1 MEYIIINAYT
11 NQHNKMLELR
21 NVEKKSMMM
30 KTPINSEYEIGEFV
44 IVEEVNKRPT
54 IIKKINQPHNHLDF
68 YHVGVYTEYQLRQ
81 QLEGY
86 IETINNPKFRMI
98 IEELVLKQD
107 DYFLYPA
114 GKSMHH
120 AYLGG
125 LCEHT
130 LSILNIAKGFIKQYD
145 LDQDLLFTGI
155 ILHDYGKLRELKQYG
170 VTYTIEGNIL
180 GHIIICA
187 EEIANIAIN
196 LGINQDADIMA
207 LKHLI
212 LSHHGR
218 LDYGSPKEPMI
229 KEAYVLSML
238 DELDAKM
245 NLLNNVLED
254 VRTNEISPAING
266 FDRRR
271 FWNYKGE

>member
-1 MEYIIINAYT
+1 MDYIIFNAYT

-21 NVEKKSMMM
+21 NKEKESLMM
-30 KTPINSEYEIGEFV
+30 KTPINSDYEIGEFV
-44 IVEEVNKRPT
+44 EVDIINKKSTIVQ
-54 IIKKINQPHNHLDF
+54 KIQQPANHLDF
-68 YHVGVYTEYQLRQ
+68 YKVGTYTAYQLRQ
-81 QLEGY
+81 QLDVY
-86 IETINNPKFRMI
+86 IEKIKNPKYRMI
-98 IEELVLKQD
+98 IEELIANKE

-130 LSILNIAKGFIKQYD
+130 LSILKLADTFVEHYN
-145 LDQDLLFTGI
+145 LNQDLLYTGI

-170 VTYTIEGNIL
+170 VTYSIEGNVL
-180 GHIIICA
+180 GHIILCA
-187 EEIANIAIN
+187 EEIANVAIN
-196 LGINQDADIMA
+196 LGINSDDDIIA

-229 KEAYVLSML
+229 KEAYILSML

-245 NLLNNVLED
+245 NLLENTLAD
-254 VRTNEISPAING
+254 VKKNQISPSMNG

>member
-1 MEYIIINAYT
+1 MDYIIFNAYT

-21 NVEKKSMMM
+21 NTDKESLMM
-30 KTPINSEYEIGEFV
+30 KTPINSDYEIGEFV
-44 IVEEVNKRPT
+44 EVDMINRKPT
-54 IIKKINQPHNHLDF
+54 IVRKIVQPANHLDYF
-68 YHVGVYTEYQLRQ
+68 QVGTYTAYQLRQ
-81 QLEGY
+81 LLDEYVSQIKNQKY
-86 IETINNPKFRMI
+86 RVI
-98 IEELVLKQD
+98 IDELVVNND
-107 DYFLYPA
+107 EYFLYPA

-130 LSILNIAKGFIKQYD
+130 LSILTLADTFIKQYQ
-145 LDQDLLFTGI
+145 LNKDLLYTAI

-170 VTYTIEGNIL
+170 VTYSIEGNVL
-180 GHIIICA
+180 GHIVICA

-196 LGINQDADIMA
+196 LGVNSDNDIIA

-245 NLLNNVLED
+245 NLL
-254 VRTNEISPAING
+254 TNTLKEVKDNQISPAING